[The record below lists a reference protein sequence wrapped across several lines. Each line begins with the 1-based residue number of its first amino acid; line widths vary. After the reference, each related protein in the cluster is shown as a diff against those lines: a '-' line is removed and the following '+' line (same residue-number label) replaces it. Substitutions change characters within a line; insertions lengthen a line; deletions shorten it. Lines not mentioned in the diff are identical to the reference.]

1 MTHHHHT
8 PHSLDMQSRATHF
21 HTQVQTT
28 FYYNCNTLHC
38 SISYEQDSNDTVN
51 VDDTYIRLTLGPV
64 SLDIVLCNYIID
76 YREVFKIN
84 FLRI

>member
-1 MTHHHHT
+1 M
-8 PHSLDMQSRATHF
+8 
-21 HTQVQTT
+21 
-28 FYYNCNTLHC
+28 
-38 SISYEQDSNDTVN
+38 N

-84 FLRI
+84 LLIIRSLNLLAKLKNIWKRKMTKDMA